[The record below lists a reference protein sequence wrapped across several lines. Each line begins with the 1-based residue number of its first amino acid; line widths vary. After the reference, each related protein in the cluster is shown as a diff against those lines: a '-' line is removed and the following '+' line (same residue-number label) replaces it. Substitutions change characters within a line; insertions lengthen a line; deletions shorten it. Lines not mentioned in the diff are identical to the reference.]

1 MISDYIDI
9 RIMII
14 IASMILIGVLV
25 VVRMILVKI
34 ILRKDVLTALRL
46 IIGKEE
52 IQEDAV
58 TVVETEKGI
67 LGVLADGLGKKEV
80 GRISSEC
87 AVKVIKD
94 LFIAEGSKDM
104 QNYFFNKAYN
114 KANHEIISRVDSEKG
129 GTSVLTAII
138 VDGYLH
144 YALVGDA
151 MLSIF
156 RRNELYKISKGHSID
171 VVAENQYLAGKIEKN
186 KAVSVL
192 KDKKLLY
199 YLGQASYGE
208 IEINEEPIKLYK
220 DDIVVLSS
228 KGVYNGIRW
237 IELENILRGKKSIDE
252 ICEDIISKVDKK
264 NNGSI
269 LLMKYT
275 LNNR

>member
-1 MISDYIDI
+1 
-9 RIMII
+9 
-14 IASMILIGVLV
+14 
-25 VVRMILVKI
+25 
-34 ILRKDVLTALRL
+34 
-46 IIGKEE
+46 
-52 IQEDAV
+52 
-58 TVVETEKGI
+58 
-67 LGVLADGLGKKEV
+67 
-80 GRISSEC
+80 
-87 AVKVIKD
+87 
-94 LFIAEGSKDM
+94 
-104 QNYFFNKAYN
+104 
-114 KANHEIISRVDSEKG
+114 
-129 GTSVLTAII
+129 
-138 VDGYLH
+138 
-144 YALVGDA
+144 

-156 RRNELYKISKGHSID
+156 RRNELYKISRGHSID